1 MKRKSRKL
9 LAVGL
14 CLVLTICLGTVC
26 AIAATSGSIQLTDG
40 GCTASGSSSI
50 GGNSASAGTQ
60 GSMSDMQVNVSGH
73 YEYYYNYAQYGKTYL
88 RTDNKNNGNSYHAG
102 VDFNA
107 GYDGRSKS
115 LDSTHSFT
123 YGTYNDSRSLY
134 VEYH

>member
-26 AIAATSGSIQLTDG
+26 AIAATSGSVQLTDG
-40 GCTASGSSSI
+40 GCNASGSSSI
-50 GGNSASAGTQ
+50 GGNSASASTQ
-60 GSMSDMQVNVSGH
+60 GSMSDMQVHVSGH
-73 YEYYYNYAQYGKTYL
+73 YEYYENYL
-88 RTDNKNNGNSYHAG
+88 RYGTLYFRTQNKNNGNSYHAG
-102 VDFNA
+102 IDCDA

-123 YGTYNDSRSLY
+123 YGTYNDSRSLH